1 MEDEPRDAGFQD
13 DSAFGISHPDI
24 DSTLELYVG
33 VGDFSYKTRMVDGAT
48 EHLIM
53 KLKKGHWKVHL
64 KIDDEEVKNFDNEEM
79 ATFLVHQVKMD
90 RAIKRRL
97 FGLIIVFIAVIV
109 SVALYSVMIL
119 GIGTTDDFET
129 FLIAGGV
136 SVAFIPVF
144 CILMS
149 SAERSVDD
157 SVYAILPNF
166 MEVLQKMMDSK
177 DNPYQK
183 RGIEQ
188 RIQRLR
194 RSSQTPDIDDFTS
207 SFQE

>member
-1 MEDEPRDAGFQD
+1 VVDTLEDESRNAGFQD

-33 VGDFSYKTRMVDGAT
+33 VGDFSYKTRMVDGTT

-64 KIDDEEVKNFDNEEM
+64 KIDDDEVKNFDSEEM
-79 ATFLVHQVKMD
+79 ATFLVHQVKID

-97 FGLIIVFIAVIV
+97 FGLILVFIVVIV

-119 GIGTTDDFET
+119 GIGTSDDFET
-129 FLIAGGV
+129 FLIAGSV
-136 SVAFIPVF
+136 SVAFIPIF

-157 SVYAILPNF
+157 SVYAVRPNF
-166 MEVLQKMMDSK
+166 IEVLNKMMDLK
-177 DNPYQK
+177 EEPYQK
-183 RGIEQ
+183 RPLEQ
-188 RIQRLR
+188 RIERLQRLN
-194 RSSQTPDIDDFTS
+194 Q
-207 SFQE
+207 